1 MLNTTESQIKI
12 VRLQSGEDIIAD
24 CTAIEDS
31 DTVLLNRPM
40 HIIFKR
46 VSTGRSVMMMMPWLP
61 IELIKENSAIIYEAD
76 ILTVIDPKDDLV
88 EYYSNAVCDEDV
100 KHATESSI
108 RPQLFD
114 NDDDDDD
121 SDADDERV
129 ALWRKRERGA
139 GQVEGN
145 SGLEREPR
153 TQCEEKEREKN
164 HVHQR
169 QNVEEFGAEPD
180 CAREFH
186 CEAGWEEL

>member
-40 HIIFKR
+40 LIVFKR
-46 VSTGRSVMMMMPWLP
+46 VSTVKSVMMMMPWLP

-114 NDDDDDD
+114 EYDNDGPT
-121 SDADDERV
+121 DAQLDEEE
-129 ALWRKRERGA
+129 L
-139 GQVEGN
+139 
-145 SGLEREPR
+145 LELL
-153 TQCEEKEREKN
+153 KERRN
-164 HVHQR
+164 SNVH
-169 QNVEEFGAEPD
+169 
-180 CAREFH
+180 
-186 CEAGWEEL
+186 

>member
-40 HIIFKR
+40 HIVFKR

-114 NDDDDDD
+114 EYNDEEPT
-121 SDADDERV
+121 DAQLDE
-129 ALWRKRERGA
+129 
-139 GQVEGN
+139 
-145 SGLEREPR
+145 
-153 TQCEEKEREKN
+153 
-164 HVHQR
+164 
-169 QNVEEFGAEPD
+169 
-180 CAREFH
+180 
-186 CEAGWEEL
+186 EELLELLKQRRNSNVH

>member
-40 HIIFKR
+40 HIVFKR

-61 IELIKENSAIIYEAD
+61 IELIKENSAIIYEV
-76 ILTVIDPKDDLV
+76 LTVINPKDDLV

-114 NDDDDDD
+114 NDDDDDGPT
-121 SDADDERV
+121 DAELDE
-129 ALWRKRERGA
+129 
-139 GQVEGN
+139 
-145 SGLEREPR
+145 
-153 TQCEEKEREKN
+153 EELIELLKERRNSK
-164 HVHQR
+164 VH
-169 QNVEEFGAEPD
+169 
-180 CAREFH
+180 
-186 CEAGWEEL
+186 

>member
-40 HIIFKR
+40 HIVFKR
-46 VSTGRSVMMMMPWLP
+46 VSTGKSVMMMMPWLP
-61 IELIKENSAIIYEAD
+61 IELIKENSAIIYETD

-114 NDDDDDD
+114 EYNDDEPT
-121 SDADDERV
+121 DAQLDEEE
-129 ALWRKRERGA
+129 L
-139 GQVEGN
+139 
-145 SGLEREPR
+145 LELL
-153 TQCEEKEREKN
+153 KERRN
-164 HVHQR
+164 SNVH
-169 QNVEEFGAEPD
+169 
-180 CAREFH
+180 
-186 CEAGWEEL
+186 

>member
-40 HIIFKR
+40 HIVFKR

-76 ILTVIDPKDDLV
+76 ILTVINPKDDLV

-114 NDDDDDD
+114 NNDDDDGPT
-121 SDADDERV
+121 DAELDE
-129 ALWRKRERGA
+129 
-139 GQVEGN
+139 
-145 SGLEREPR
+145 
-153 TQCEEKEREKN
+153 EELIELLKERRNSK
-164 HVHQR
+164 VH
-169 QNVEEFGAEPD
+169 
-180 CAREFH
+180 
-186 CEAGWEEL
+186 

>member
-40 HIIFKR
+40 HIVFKR

-114 NDDDDDD
+114 EYDDDGPT
-121 SDADDERV
+121 DAQLDEEE
-129 ALWRKRERGA
+129 L
-139 GQVEGN
+139 
-145 SGLEREPR
+145 LELL
-153 TQCEEKEREKN
+153 KERRN
-164 HVHQR
+164 SNVH
-169 QNVEEFGAEPD
+169 
-180 CAREFH
+180 
-186 CEAGWEEL
+186 

>member
-40 HIIFKR
+40 HIVFKR

-114 NDDDDDD
+114 GEDDDDDGPT
-121 SDADDERV
+121 DAELDEEE
-129 ALWRKRERGA
+129 L
-139 GQVEGN
+139 VE
-145 SGLEREPR
+145 LL
-153 TQCEEKEREKN
+153 KERRNSK
-164 HVHQR
+164 VH
-169 QNVEEFGAEPD
+169 
-180 CAREFH
+180 
-186 CEAGWEEL
+186 

>member
-40 HIIFKR
+40 HIVFKR

-76 ILTVIDPKDDLV
+76 ILTVINPKDDLV

-114 NDDDDDD
+114 NDDDGPT
-121 SDADDERV
+121 DAELDE
-129 ALWRKRERGA
+129 
-139 GQVEGN
+139 
-145 SGLEREPR
+145 
-153 TQCEEKEREKN
+153 EELIELLKERRNSK
-164 HVHQR
+164 VH
-169 QNVEEFGAEPD
+169 
-180 CAREFH
+180 
-186 CEAGWEEL
+186 

>member
-40 HIIFKR
+40 HIVFKR

-114 NDDDDDD
+114 EYDNDGPT
-121 SDADDERV
+121 DAQLDEEE
-129 ALWRKRERGA
+129 L
-139 GQVEGN
+139 
-145 SGLEREPR
+145 LELL
-153 TQCEEKEREKN
+153 KERRN
-164 HVHQR
+164 SNVH
-169 QNVEEFGAEPD
+169 
-180 CAREFH
+180 
-186 CEAGWEEL
+186 

>member
-40 HIIFKR
+40 NIVFKR
-46 VSTGRSVMMMMPWLP
+46 VSTGKSVMMMMPWLP
-61 IELIKENSAIIYEAD
+61 IELIKENSAIIYETD
-76 ILTVIDPKDDLV
+76 ILTVIDPKDDLI

-114 NDDDDDD
+114 EYNDDEPT
-121 SDADDERV
+121 DAQLDEEE
-129 ALWRKRERGA
+129 L
-139 GQVEGN
+139 
-145 SGLEREPR
+145 LELL
-153 TQCEEKEREKN
+153 KERRN
-164 HVHQR
+164 SNVH
-169 QNVEEFGAEPD
+169 
-180 CAREFH
+180 
-186 CEAGWEEL
+186 